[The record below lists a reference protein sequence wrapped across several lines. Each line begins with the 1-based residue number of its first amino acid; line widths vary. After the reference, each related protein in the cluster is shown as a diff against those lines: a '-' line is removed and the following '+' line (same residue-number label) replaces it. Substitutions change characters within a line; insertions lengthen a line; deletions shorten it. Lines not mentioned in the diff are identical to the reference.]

1 MNVAPLSKTI
11 ANVMAGLIFWVVLL
25 LSLLLRDE
33 LTIESI
39 LFDVAKALIV
49 AGVGA
54 FLLTIVSDAL
64 VRSMIVDAKEHRVDR
79 FKGGLSYHVA
89 PVSPEENQWR
99 KNYDKKFPTMRKE
112 VESALT
118 SPKSKKK

>member
-1 MNVAPLSKTI
+1 MNVAPIAKTI
-11 ANVMAGLIFWVVLL
+11 TNVLAGLIFWVVLL

-33 LTIESI
+33 LTIEAI
-39 LFDVAKALIV
+39 LFDVGKALVV
-49 AGVGA
+49 AGISA
-54 FLLTIVSDAL
+54 FLLTIISDAL
-64 VRSMIVDAKEHRVDR
+64 VRTMIIDAREHKVDR

-89 PVSPEENQWR
+89 PVTPEEAQWR

-112 VESALT
+112 VESKLT